1 MGRKEERIK
10 KQLEKNPIKECNK
23 IQNKFY
29 PELFKAF
36 GETKDPRHASYIEY
50 SNQVMLTSLYYKD
63 ICGISSMQEMTRKF
77 NDDVVVKNIYGFINE
92 EDKEYLPHSVTINEY
107 LSKLNPGE
115 LGKIRDDIV
124 KKMIRRKTFNDAR
137 ILGKWLVIV
146 DGTELDNTCKK
157 KNDSYLERCY
167 NKGTADEYVRY
178 HRSVLEAKIY
188 FGDNLLASIGTE
200 AIENSEEYQRKK
212 YTEEQI
218 KQDCESKAFIRLAA
232 KIKKSFP
239 RLPICIV
246 ADGLYVSEKV
256 MNICKDND
264 WDFIIRYKEGCAK
277 SIEQEYKAIPEKEY
291 AGDVEY
297 VNEIVY
303 KDGTVN
309 FVKYKEKR
317 VKKGEIIT
325 TEFKFITSIKVNKT
339 NAKKIVVAGRNRW
352 KIENQ
357 GFNRQKNWQGDIEH
371 ACSHN
376 ERAQKNHYLMEQIAD
391 FIKQLYEYFYLLKN
405 GIKKMQKNI
414 SSELLASLA
423 TTLIAEDTNDK
434 HCLSQN

>member
-1 MGRKEERIK
+1 MGRKEERAK

-23 IQNKFY
+23 IQKKFY
-29 PELFKAF
+29 PELFTAF
-36 GETKDPRHASYIEY
+36 ENTVDPRHQSYIEY
-50 SNQVMLTSLYYKD
+50 SNKELLAELYYKQ
-63 ICGISSMQEMTRKF
+63 ICGISSMQDMTRTF
-77 NDDVVVKNIYGFINE
+77 NDDIIVKNIYSFIN
-92 EDKEYLPHSVTINEY
+92 KETKEFLPHSVTLNEF
-107 LSKLNPGE
+107 LCKLDPEEISN
-115 LGKIRDDIV
+115 IRDDLA
-124 KKMIRRKTFNDAR
+124 KKMIRRKTFYNAR
-137 ILGKWLVIV
+137 LLGKWLVIV
-146 DGTELDNTCKK
+146 DGTELDNSCVK
-157 KNDSYLERCY
+157 KNEFYLERCY
-167 NKGTADEYVRY
+167 NKGTDEEYIRY

-188 FGDNLLASIGTE
+188 FGHNLLASIGTE
-200 AIENSEEYQRKK
+200 SIENNEEYQRKK

-218 KQDCESKAFIRLAA
+218 KQDCESKAFVRLAA

-256 MNICKDND
+256 MNICKEND

-277 SIEQEYKAIPEKEY
+277 SIEEEYKAIPEKEY
-291 AGDVEY
+291 VGNIEY

-303 KDGTVN
+303 KDRTVN
-309 FVKYKEKR
+309 YVKYKETK
-317 VKKGEIIT
+317 VKKGEKIT
-325 TEFKFITSIKVNKT
+325 TEFKFITSIKITKT

-357 GFNRQKNWQGDIEH
+357 GFNRQKKWQGDIEH

-414 SSELLASLA
+414 SSELLASLV
-423 TTLIAEDTNDK
+423 TQLIAEDTSDK
-434 HCLSQN
+434 HSLSQN